1 MIKRTRTFKD
11 AAVLQKMLFLRQ
23 QGWPLKEL
31 AIIFDCD
38 KTSVRKA
45 CLRNGLPAELPL
57 FPYPIIIFKHVIIDY
72 NGERLNAGKNYKEYL
87 LEKKRRSQ
95 LKPIPRRSSI

>member
-11 AAVLQKMLFLRQ
+11 AVVLQKMLFLRQ

-31 AIIFDCD
+31 AIIFECD
-38 KTSVRKA
+38 KTSIRKA

-57 FPYPIIIFKHVIIDY
+57 LPYPIIIFKHVIIDY
-72 NGERLNAGKNYKEYL
+72 DGQRINAGKSYKEYL
-87 LEKKRRSQ
+87 LDKKRRSQ
-95 LKPIPRRSSI
+95 LKPIPRRSSM